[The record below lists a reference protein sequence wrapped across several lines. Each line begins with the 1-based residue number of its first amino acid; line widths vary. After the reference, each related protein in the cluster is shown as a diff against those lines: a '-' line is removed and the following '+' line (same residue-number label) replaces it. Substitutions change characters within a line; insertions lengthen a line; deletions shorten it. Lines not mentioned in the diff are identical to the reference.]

1 MNIPLFEWGLVLLLG
16 LWGLGGPSIAHAQ
29 QDLPPD
35 APSALR
41 QFDTDY
47 SQSTIDLSTLRSGGP
62 PKDGIPSIDTPS
74 FVSVDAAQDW
84 IAPKEPI
91 IVIEQ
96 NGVAKG
102 YPLQILTHHEI
113 VNDEI
118 GGTPVAVTFCPLCY
132 SSIAFRRTL
141 DGEAVT
147 FGVSGMLRHSDL
159 VMYDRKTETL
169 WQQLTGEAIVGDR
182 VGQTLEVIPS
192 QLISFRQ
199 FAQNH
204 PDAKVLSRDT
214 GYDRPYG
221 RNPYAGYDNVNE
233 SPFMYDG
240 PTDDRL
246 PPKEKVVTV
255 SLGDTHKAY
264 PHSVTKKKRVVHD
277 TLGDHALVVF
287 HAPGA
292 VSALDARRIANSKE
306 VGSTGVFDRT
316 VNDNTLT
323 FTYAGDGRF
332 KDKNTGSTWTVAGR
346 AVKGPLKGTQ
356 LDRLAHGNYFSFA
369 WFAFRPET
377 TIYAPSSGS

>member
-1 MNIPLFEWGLVLLLG
+1 MTVSLSRWMLVLFLG
-16 LWGLGGPSIAHAQ
+16 LWGLSEGPIAHAQ
-29 QDLPPD
+29 PALPPD
-35 APSALR
+35 APQALQ

-62 PKDGIPSIDTPS
+62 PKDGIPSIDDPS

-132 SSIAFRRTL
+132 SSIAFRQCA
-141 DGEAVT
+141 ENV
-147 FGVSGMLRHSDL
+147 
-159 VMYDRKTETL
+159 
-169 WQQLTGEAIVGDR
+169 
-182 VGQTLEVIPS
+182 
-192 QLISFRQ
+192 
-199 FAQNH
+199 
-204 PDAKVLSRDT
+204 PDAHVLSRET
-214 GYDRPYG
+214 GYSRPYG
-221 RNPYAGYDNVNE
+221 QNPYAGYDNVDE
-233 SPFMYDG
+233 SPFLYDG

-246 PPKEKVVTV
+246 PPKEKVITV
-255 SLGDTHKAY
+255 SLDDTHKAY
-264 PHSVTKKKRVVHD
+264 PHSVTKQKRVVHD
-277 TLGDHALVVF
+277 TVGDRSLVVF

-292 VSALDARRIANSKE
+292 VSALDARRIADSKE
-306 VGSTGVFDRT
+306 DGSTGVFDRR
-316 VNDNTLT
+316 VDGQTLT

-346 AVKGPLKGTQ
+346 AVEGPLKGTQ
-356 LDRLAHGNYFSFA
+356 LERIAHGNYFSFA

-377 TIYAPSSGS
+377 AIYSPSPNS